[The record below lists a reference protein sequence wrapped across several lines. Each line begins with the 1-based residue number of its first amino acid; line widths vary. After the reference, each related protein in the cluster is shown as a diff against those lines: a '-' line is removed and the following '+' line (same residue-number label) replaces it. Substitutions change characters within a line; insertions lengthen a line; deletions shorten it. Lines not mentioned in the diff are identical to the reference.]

1 MRSAS
6 PDPSHADLSFA
17 MIAITGRHSIEDT
30 APKLEEVRE
39 KARQN
44 VLRGDTEYPMIT
56 ATNAADFVSR
66 KKDRSR
72 A

>member
-1 MRSAS
+1 
-6 PDPSHADLSFA
+6 

>member
-39 KARQN
+39 KQN

>member
-1 MRSAS
+1 
-6 PDPSHADLSFA
+6 

-39 KARQN
+39 KQN